1 MLVFIVSGQCWL
13 LRDSFDFPIKLLAVT
28 PWPRHCNDAVP
39 CPAHVTWLGVE
50 QRAGQQVGGE
60 FLLWSLP
67 DVETTVIS
75 RRDQEPGHRQDMTP
89 KNLQR
94 WIFLLPPCCCC
105 WAPPLLSPADD
116 HLNSDSSSQHWALTL
131 WAVSWHILIGTLGW
145 QTISSSLHYPLSP
158 HTSHH
163 DIITFLIQLQSV
175 KFCQFPS

>member
-1 MLVFIVSGQCWL
+1 MFQSNSSQWR
-13 LRDSFDFPIKLLAVT
+13 RDPVT
-28 PWPRHCNDAVP
+28 
-39 CPAHVTWLGVE
+39 VTTLSRAQLMSPGWALGVE

-89 KNLQR
+89 QNLQR

-116 HLNSDSSSQHWALTL
+116 HLNCDSSSQHQP
-131 WAVSWHILIGTLGW
+131 TLGIDVMGGIL
-145 QTISSSLHYPLSP
+145 THLNRNTGLADNIILTALSSLSTHQPSWY
-158 HTSHH
+158 HN
-163 DIITFLIQLQSV
+163 IIQLQSV
-175 KFCQFPS
+175 EVCLFPS